1 MTKITIF
8 SSHRAERGLL
18 QPLINRLE
26 MHPEFDR
33 EVFSLHPSADFDIN
47 YAGAH
52 NLLERNRPDL
62 VIIPCDRLEALA
74 AALAA
79 FNMGIPIIHFHAGD
93 VGTGSK
99 DEMYR
104 HAISIMADVHLCNG
118 PTAKKTVNDLLTA
131 VKRSP
136 ALVYDV
142 GSTAMDDLEIDTS
155 ICPNRPYELVLY
167 HPPTNDMELINRELD
182 EIEELINPDTVTIW
196 LSPNGDLG
204 SDIIIRRAN
213 KSDAF
218 YKTDLPRAKF
228 LGLVQNCQY
237 FIGNSSSMV
246 CEAPM
251 WLSPEQIIHVGDR
264 NRNRSFDEIQ
274 PGATDRIMG
283 ILEVIASG
291 PI

>member
-1 MTKITIF
+1 
-8 SSHRAERGLL
+8 
-18 QPLINRLE
+18 
-26 MHPEFDR
+26 
-33 EVFSLHPSADFDIN
+33 
-47 YAGAH
+47 
-52 NLLERNRPDL
+52 
-62 VIIPCDRLEALA
+62 
-74 AALAA
+74 
-79 FNMGIPIIHFHAGD
+79 
-93 VGTGSK
+93 
-99 DEMYR
+99 
-104 HAISIMADVHLCNG
+104 
-118 PTAKKTVNDLLTA
+118 
-131 VKRSP
+131 
-136 ALVYDV
+136 
-142 GSTAMDDLEIDTS
+142 
-155 ICPNRPYELVLY
+155 
-167 HPPTNDMELINRELD
+167 MELINRELD

-283 ILEVIASG
+283 ILEVISCSG
-291 PI
+291 DI